1 VGKKVLKSLQDHTRV
16 VCGYATVK
24 VLSKIAEKFRSDF
37 QFLLKFIKDVRT
49 MQLEDRMDS
58 FVLAE
63 TFKYLYLLFANP
75 SDLVVDIENFVF
87 TTEGHLLPLSLA
99 RLSNR
104 TAVPVIS
111 IMVNKNFLVRHNW
124 QINFVSS
131 SSKIRASYT
140 MRMLNSILHVQ
151 ALTIYFQETKISQ
164 NQ

>member
-1 VGKKVLKSLQDHTRV
+1 
-16 VCGYATVK
+16 
-24 VLSKIAEKFRSDF
+24 
-37 QFLLKFIKDVRT
+37 

-104 TAVPVIS
+104 TVVPVKYLAIVDS
-111 IMVNKNFLVRHNW
+111 VMKKADLV
-124 QINFVSS
+124 
-131 SSKIRASYT
+131 KILA
-140 MRMLNSILHVQ
+140 V
-151 ALTIYFQETKISQ
+151 
-164 NQ
+164 